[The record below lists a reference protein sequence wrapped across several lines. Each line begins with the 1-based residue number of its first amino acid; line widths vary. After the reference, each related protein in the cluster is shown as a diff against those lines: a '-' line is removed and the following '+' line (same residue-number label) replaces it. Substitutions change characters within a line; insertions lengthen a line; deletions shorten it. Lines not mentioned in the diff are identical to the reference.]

1 MKVLPVVFN
10 PNYHI
15 NGWETS
21 HRFPMPKYQL
31 LYQLLVEEGIC
42 DPKKFH
48 QASPAPRNALERVHL
63 PSYLDDFLAGQLDA
77 KMMRRIGLPWSEGL
91 VARTLASSGGSL
103 MAGRLALELG
113 IACNLGG
120 GTHHAFPDY
129 GAGFCI
135 FNDVSVA
142 LRQLRAESLIR
153 RALIVDLDVHQ
164 GDGTAW
170 IHREEPEIFTFSMH
184 CEVNFP
190 FRKQQSD
197 LDIPLSEGMEDK
209 EYIEILENHLPF
221 LIRDHQPDLIFF
233 NAGCDPHVDDP
244 LGKLKLSSEGLMARD
259 TLVFE
264 TAVQAGIPIAAVLG
278 GGYSRDHHEIAQR
291 HSIVVRAASNVY
303 KNTYESGIRS
313 P

>member
-31 LYQLLVEEGIC
+31 LYQLLVKEGIC

-63 PSYLDDFLAGQLDA
+63 PSYLDDFLTGQLDA

-153 RALIVDLDVHQ
+153 RALIVDLDLSL
-164 GDGTAW
+164 
-170 IHREEPEIFTFSMH
+170 IHI
-184 CEVNFP
+184 
-190 FRKQQSD
+190 
-197 LDIPLSEGMEDK
+197 
-209 EYIEILENHLPF
+209 
-221 LIRDHQPDLIFF
+221 
-233 NAGCDPHVDDP
+233 
-244 LGKLKLSSEGLMARD
+244 
-259 TLVFE
+259 
-264 TAVQAGIPIAAVLG
+264 
-278 GGYSRDHHEIAQR
+278 
-291 HSIVVRAASNVY
+291 
-303 KNTYESGIRS
+303 
-313 P
+313 